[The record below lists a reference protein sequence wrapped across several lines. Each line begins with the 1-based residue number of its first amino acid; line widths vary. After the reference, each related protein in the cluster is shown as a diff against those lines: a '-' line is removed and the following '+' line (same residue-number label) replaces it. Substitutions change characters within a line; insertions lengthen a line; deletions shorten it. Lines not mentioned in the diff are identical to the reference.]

1 MSVYRFY
8 GFYVHNWDDEAMA
21 GCVMTT
27 LRSHDLVRR
36 PIYVGFPALRAAARW
51 ATEWRAI
58 SLGFESV
65 WKCRDTSNLGSS
77 AIMKLLIIPCRTLAY
92 ISSICDSQNISFV
105 QLSIFAWRYQWLW
118 CVQSAEPGSDQ
129 GPVVSADPG
138 DCGWLWL
145 LMKAYPIFFKMMLRC
160 KVSSWVP
167 LLVAQS
173 SHTKGGRWHP
183 MMYQI
188 L

>member
-65 WKCRDTSNLGSS
+65 WKYRDTSNYGLGECLGSS

-105 QLSIFAWRYQWLW
+105 QLNFSMEVSVTLMRSIGRTWKPSRCGGFSRPWWLW
-118 CVQSAEPGSDQ
+118 MAVAVDEGLSH
-129 GPVVSADPG
+129 VS
-138 DCGWLWL
+138 
-145 LMKAYPIFFKMMLRC
+145 MMLRC

-167 LLVAQS
+167 LLVA
-173 SHTKGGRWHP
+173 
-183 MMYQI
+183 
-188 L
+188 